1 MQDRPT
7 APELLDAL
15 AELLFADVSEWV
27 PRERRFQ
34 VLVAANVCAVVARE
48 LRAGREPSLA
58 DLELF
63 QRLAAR
69 YEAPAS
75 HGESADVGSRD
86 EAVRETAREA
96 AGELARAIR
105 AGELDDELP
114 AVMAGLREHTRRKL
128 DVARPGYAA

>member
-15 AELLFADVSEWV
+15 AELLFADVREWV

-48 LRAGREPSLA
+48 LRAGREPTLA
-58 DLELF
+58 DIELF
-63 QRLAAR
+63 ERLAAGYR
-69 YEAPAS
+69 RPDDEDDPDAIA
-75 HGESADVGSRD
+75 RD
-86 EAVRETAREA
+86 A
-96 AGELARAIR
+96 AAELARAIR

-114 AVMAGLREHTRRKL
+114 AVMGHLRTHVRRKL
-128 DVARPGYAA
+128 EVARPGYAD